1 MREVGGKILA
11 GRFSRAERAKR
22 RSKIDLD
29 DASLSDKTRVRY
41 YAALR
46 KLLPWVEKCQDL
58 PSMDDSLCKWIRKM
72 WKVGEPLLTIGDGL
86 SALHYFEPM
95 TKRNIPH
102 AWKLFAI
109 WRRVEIPS
117 RAPPLTWVIVKSLI
131 AYELAHDNL
140 EMAVILGLAFH
151 CLLRTGEF
159 LALTLADIQVGTAS
173 GICSLKCTK
182 SGRRNAAAEMV
193 SITDPC
199 ILLLVREF
207 LSIKQYS
214 PPHTRIWSTSA
225 ANFRTRFNALGVIFG
240 LQTFAFRPY
249 SLRRGG
255 ATHLFQVCNSME
267 VVLVRGRWE
276 TSRVARIYIADA
288 LSYLPSIK
296 LNPFTLSMLKQYTF

>member
-22 RSKIDLD
+22 RAKIDLD

-46 KLLPWVEKCQDL
+46 KLMPWIDKCSDL
-58 PSMDDSLCKWIRKM
+58 PSMDDALCKWIRRM
-72 WKVGEPLLTIGDGL
+72 WRSGEPLLTIGDGL
-86 SALHYFEPM
+86 SALRYFEPM

-102 AWKLFAI
+102 SWKLFAI

-117 RAPPLTWVIVKSLI
+117 RAPPLTWQIVKGFM
-131 AYELAHDNL
+131 AYELSHDNL

-159 LALTLADIQVGTAS
+159 LALTLEDLQVGAAS

-182 SGRRNAAAEMV
+182 SGRRNAASEMV

-199 ILLLVREF
+199 ILLLLRDF
-207 LSIKQYS
+207 LSIKQRF
-214 PPHTRIWSTSA
+214 PPQTKIWSTSSA
-225 ANFRTRFNALGVIFG
+225 SFRTRFNALCTIFG
-240 LQTFAFRPY
+240 LQTLAFRPY

-255 ATHLFQVCNSME
+255 ATHLFQSCNSME

-296 LNPFTLSMLKQYTF
+296 PNPFTISMLQKFTF